1 MLMVRLTIVIF
12 MAGPHQQ
19 NHDGEASPSVAGS
32 SAGYMGHAAGD
43 GRDCGEAVGLEV
55 EDAPLHSFKKYFC
68 SCVRTC
74 VMLRVPTCPR
84 RA

>member
-1 MLMVRLTIVIF
+1 
-12 MAGPHQQ
+12 
-19 NHDGEASPSVAGS
+19 
-32 SAGYMGHAAGD
+32 MGHAAGD

-74 VMLRVPTCPR
+74 VMLRVPTCLR
-84 RA
+84 RARA